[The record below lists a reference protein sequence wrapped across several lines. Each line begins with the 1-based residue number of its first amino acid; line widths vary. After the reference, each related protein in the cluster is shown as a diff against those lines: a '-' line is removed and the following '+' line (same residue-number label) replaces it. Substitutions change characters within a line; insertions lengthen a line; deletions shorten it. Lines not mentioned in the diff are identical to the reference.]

1 MKKNLIIL
9 LLFIMAGFQK
19 TTKAQSNIDSL
30 NLQLRQLFSTVA
42 PPNPNTGYLYDM
54 AIHIADS
61 IFFQPNCPYYT
72 NTDNWFY

>member
-1 MKKNLIIL
+1 
-9 LLFIMAGFQK
+9 MAGFQK

-61 IFFQPNCPYYT
+61 IFSSLHN
-72 NTDNWFY
+72 